1 MLKELKERVCRA
13 NLLLVEY
20 GLVFSKG
27 TPGRRWVFCGR
38 FRKTVPPVH
47 NIAKQAM
54 HFHVNMKKS
63 LRFFNK

>member
-27 TPGRRWVFCGR
+27 TPGRRRVFFAAVLEKPCR
-38 FRKTVPPVH
+38 RS
-47 NIAKQAM
+47 II
-54 HFHVNMKKS
+54 
-63 LRFFNK
+63 